1 MKTSE
6 LRQKFLKF
14 FETKGHTVVR
24 SSSLVPH
31 DDPTLL
37 FTNAGMNQFKDVFLG
52 FDKRPYSRATT
63 AQKCVRA
70 GGKHNDLENVGYTAR
85 HHTFFEMM
93 GNFSF
98 GDYFKRDAIHFAW
111 EFLTSPEWLNIPKDK
126 LLATVYAEDDEAYN
140 IWLNEIGMPSE
151 RIVRIGDN
159 KGAKYV
165 SDNFWQMGDTG
176 PCGPCSEIFYD
187 HGEEIWGGIPGS
199 PEEDGDRWIEIWNC
213 VFMQFN
219 RDEQG
224 NMNPLPKPS
233 VDTGMGLERMAA
245 VMQHVHSNY
254 EIDLFQ
260 DLLKA
265 VARETGAAFSMDE
278 PSLKVIADHIRS
290 CSFLIADGVLPSNEG
305 RGYVLRRIIRRAVRH
320 GYKLGQK
327 QAFFYKLV
335 PDLVKAMGDAYP
347 ELKEKQTQI
356 MEALRAEES
365 RFGETL
371 EKGMGLFNQVYNE
384 LKFNQIFDLLAKEFK
399 VTPVED
405 IDLDMFSTRNFV
417 GRSAE
422 IPYISNQHPNV
433 DYPAPMGN
441 VNEKIYAMPV
451 RLTDGRIGINI
462 FPTDETARLILSND
476 WNSLRFYSFCN
487 SLITYY
493 QQKGQ
498 LETLK
503 LNGEH
508 IFKLYDTYG
517 FPYDLTADMA
527 RELGIELDEAGFER
541 EMEAQRA
548 RARAAQSFKA
558 NAQLP
563 YDGQD
568 TEFKGYSER
577 QTESKVLALYKDG
590 EQVNELNEGDSG
602 AVVIDFTPFYAES
615 GGQVGDVGYIF
626 SGENRFE
633 VRDTQKIKAAVFGQ
647 FGVQTSGRLKVGD
660 SVTAKVDD
668 EIRNANMRNHS
679 ATHLMHKALR
689 DVLGGHVEQKGSL
702 VTAES
707 TRFDIS
713 HPQAVTAEEIAEVER
728 RVNEAVLANV
738 AVNAAIM
745 SMEDAQKTG
754 AMMLFGEKYGEEVRV
769 LQMGGFSTELCSGT
783 HVSRTGDIGL
793 FKIISEGGIA
803 AGVRRIEAITGL
815 NALKWAQEQER
826 LVKDII
832 AETKAQTEKDVLA
845 KIQAGAAHAKALE
858 KELARAKA
866 ELAVHAGAKLLDDAK
881 DLGAAKLVAA
891 QIEADA
897 AALREIVTDLTG
909 KSDNAVILLAA
920 VNDGKVSLCA
930 GVSKA
935 LTGKV
940 KAGDLVKFAAE
951 QVGGKGGGRPDLAQA
966 GGTDA
971 DKLPAVL
978 DSVKDWV
985 GAKLV

>member
-1 MKTSE
+1 MKTTE

-14 FETKGHTVVR
+14 FESKGHTIVR

-52 FDKRPYSRATT
+52 FDKRPYNRATT

-140 IWLNEIGMPSE
+140 IWLNEIGMPAE

-159 KGAKYV
+159 KGAKYA

-265 VARETGAAFSMDE
+265 VARETGAAFSMEE

-320 GYKLGQK
+320 GYKLGQSK
-327 QAFFYKLV
+327 PFFHKLV
-335 PDLVKAMGDAYP
+335 ADLVKEMGDAYP
-347 ELKEKQTQI
+347 ELKEKQAQI
-356 MEALRAEES
+356 EEALKNEES
-365 RFGETL
+365 RFAQTL
-371 EKGMGLFNQVYNE
+371 ETGMALLENA
-384 LKFNQIFDLLAKEFK
+384 LAKGSK
-399 VTPVED
+399 K
-405 IDLDMFSTRNFV
+405 LD
-417 GRSAE
+417 GE
-422 IPYISNQHPNV
+422 I
-433 DYPAPMGN
+433 
-441 VNEKIYAMPV
+441 
-451 RLTDGRIGINI
+451 
-462 FPTDETARLILSND
+462 
-476 WNSLRFYSFCN
+476 
-487 SLITYY
+487 
-493 QQKGQ
+493 
-498 LETLK
+498 
-503 LNGEH
+503 

-517 FPYDLTADMA
+517 FPYDLTADIC
-527 RELGIELDEAGFER
+527 RERNIELDEAGFER

-590 EQVNELNEGDSG
+590 EQVNELNEGDEG
-602 AVVIDFTPFYAES
+602 AIVIDFTPFYAES

-626 SGENRFE
+626 AGENRFE

-660 SVTAKVDD
+660 SVTAKVND

-689 DVLGGHVEQKGSL
+689 DVLGEHVEQKGSL

-728 RVNEAVLANV
+728 RVNEAILANV

-754 AMMLFGEKYGEEVRV
+754 AMMLFGEKYGDEVRV
-769 LQMGGFSTELCSGT
+769 LQMGGFSTELCGGT

-845 KIQAGAAHAKALE
+845 KIQAGTAHAKALE

-881 DLGAAKLVAA
+881 DLGSAKLVAA

-897 AALREIVTDLTG
+897 TSLREIVTDLTG
-909 KSDNAVILLAA
+909 KSEQAIVLLAA

-930 GVSKA
+930 GVSKP
-935 LTGKV
+935 LTAKV

-966 GGTDA
+966 GGSDVE
-971 DKLPAVL
+971 KLPEMIE
-978 DSVKDWV
+978 SVKDWV
-985 GAKLV
+985 GAKLA